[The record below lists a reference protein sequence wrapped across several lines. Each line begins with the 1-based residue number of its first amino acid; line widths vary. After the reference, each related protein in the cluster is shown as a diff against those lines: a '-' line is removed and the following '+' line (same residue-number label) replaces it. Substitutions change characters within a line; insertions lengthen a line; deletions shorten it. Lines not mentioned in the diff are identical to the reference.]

1 MGICGM
7 CGMCLLGTIN
17 IAKNAIWVSAHVHM
31 SGLGISKPQGGP
43 DFLNDFCEFII
54 WLFNI
59 AMENHNF

>member
-1 MGICGM
+1 MW
-7 CGMCLLGTIN
+7 N
-17 IAKNAIWVSAHVHM
+17 VWNVSFRDHKNAKNAIWVSAHVHM

-59 AMENHNF
+59 AMENHIF